1 MTRTF
6 SHPMTPTTT
15 LTSKLTVS
23 FVAAFVATTI
33 ALVYVLR
40 APHIIIQD
48 AALADEYYYVNA
60 GTTLGGDLF
69 AGALL
74 LMAAQYVIY
83 LTNVTGSLARIGVV
97 SAVVAIVT
105 IMRHVSASESESNTD
120 DPNTG
125 SWYARAD
132 IRNTIAYDV
141 IYMVCLYSVMTTLYT
156 HLV

>member
-1 MTRTF
+1 MTRPF
-6 SHPMTPTTT
+6 RQPMTPTTT
-15 LTSKLTVS
+15 LTTKLTVS

-60 GTTLGGDLF
+60 GTTLGGDLL

-83 LTNVTGSLARIGVV
+83 LTNITGNLSRIGIV
-97 SAVVAIVT
+97 AVVVALAT
-105 IMRHVSASESESNTD
+105 SMRQISARSYVANS
-120 DPNTG
+120 DPNYKT
-125 SWYARAD
+125 WYASVN
-132 IRNTIAYDV
+132 IHNSVAYDV
-141 IYMVCLYSVMTTLYT
+141 IFMSTLYIVLT
-156 HLV
+156 TIYSHFI